1 MKMKKIIFLFLLT
14 PCLLFSQSSS
24 VKMNKLGMSYPDF
37 IDSASNN
44 TVYFKDGT
52 QMTYDDGVQ
61 KDFETMLD
69 NPDLEDMM
77 SMDYTVGS
85 DWDTPPPKNFD
96 PGRIRKEE
104 FFAKMYGSSAKEV
117 EGNLVTIKWMPRST
131 NSSVKITKVNGV
143 DKQLTKVSEELDAL
157 PENLKKYVTTTAGT
171 FNWRP
176 IAGTNRMSMHSYG
189 VSIDINTKYSD
200 YWQWNKSLKY
210 VNRIPMEIVEIFE
223 KHGFIWGGKWYHY
236 DTMHFEY
243 RPELLP

>member
-1 MKMKKIIFLFLLT
+1 MKKIIFLFLFT

-44 TVYFKDGT
+44 IVYFKDGT
-52 QMTYDDGVQ
+52 QMPYDDGIK
-61 KDFETMLD
+61 KDYETMLD

-77 SMDYTVGS
+77 SMDYTPGS
-85 DWDTPPPKNFD
+85 DWDSPPAKNFE
-96 PGRIRKEE
+96 PGRIRNEE
-104 FFAKMYGSSAKEV
+104 FFAMMYGGSAKEV
-117 EGNLVTIKWMPRST
+117 EGNLVAIKWMPKST
-131 NSSVKITKVNGV
+131 NSTVMITKVNGV
-143 DKQLTKVSEELDAL
+143 DKKLKEVSDELDAL

-189 VSIDINTKYSD
+189 VAIDINTKYSD
-200 YWQWNKSLKY
+200 YWQWNKNTKY
-210 VNRIPMEIVEIFE
+210 VNRIPIEIVEIFE

>member
-1 MKMKKIIFLFLLT
+1 MKKILFLILFFQS
-14 PCLLFSQSSS
+14 CLFAQTNFD
-24 VKMNKLGMSYPDF
+24 KMNKLYKSYPDF

-44 TVYFKDGT
+44 TIYFKDGST
-52 QMTYDDGVQ
+52 MQFDDGVE
-61 KDFETMLD
+61 KDYETMLD
-69 NPDLEDMM
+69 NPDIEDML
-77 SMDYTVGS
+77 SMKYTPGS
-85 DWDTPPPKNFD
+85 EWDSPPPKNFE
-96 PGRIRKEE
+96 PGRIRNED
-104 FFAKMYGSSAKEV
+104 FFAKMYGGSAKEV
-117 EGNLVTIKWMPRST
+117 ESNLVGIKWMPKST
-131 NSSVKITKVNGV
+131 NATVMITRVNGV
-143 DKQLTKVSEELDAL
+143 DKKLKEVSDELDAL

-189 VSIDINTKYSD
+189 VAIDINTKYSD
-200 YWQWNKSLKY
+200 YWQWNKSMKY